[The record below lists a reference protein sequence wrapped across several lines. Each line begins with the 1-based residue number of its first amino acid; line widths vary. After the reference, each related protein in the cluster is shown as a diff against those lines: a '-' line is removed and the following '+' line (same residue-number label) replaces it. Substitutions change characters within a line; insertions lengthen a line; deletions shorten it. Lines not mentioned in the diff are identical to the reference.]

1 LRSGFG
7 VDRDM
12 SSAKRP
18 SWIPVIAGGLACI
31 LSLTIYFVE
40 PLQNSILIYFAY
52 LLTPFTPIL
61 MMAISQTKH
70 TAASADIYYDLATGG
85 KILKISR
92 MLSIAGFLIAIPV
105 IWVISGNFSEI

>member
-1 LRSGFG
+1 MSRGFG

-12 SSAKRP
+12 SSGKRP
-18 SWIPVIAGGLACI
+18 SWIPVIAGGVACI
-31 LSLTIYFVE
+31 ISLAIYFVG

-70 TAASADIYYDLATGG
+70 TAASADIYYDLSTGG

-92 MLSIAGFLIAIPV
+92 ILSIVGFLIAIPV
-105 IWVISGNFSEI
+105 IYVISGNFSEI

>member
-1 LRSGFG
+1 MSRGFG

-12 SSAKRP
+12 PSAKRP
-18 SWIPVIAGGLACI
+18 SWIPVIASGVACI
-31 LSLTIYFVE
+31 LSLTIYFVG
-40 PLQNSILIYFAY
+40 PLQNSILVYLGY

-92 MLSIAGFLIAIPV
+92 ILSIAGFLIAIPV
-105 IWVISGNFSEI
+105 IWVISGNFSQK